1 MSAKILT
8 KIKKYYRLLP
18 LIGGILSIIGIF
30 IPAWYSIAIYDENT
44 WMWGL
49 IERITVSEFDFLHAE
64 LLIP

>member
-1 MSAKILT
+1 MT
-8 KIKKYYRLLP
+8 KIKKYYWLLP

-30 IPAWYSIAIYDENT
+30 IPAWYSITVYNENI

-49 IERITVSEFDFLHAE
+49 IEHIFPTGSVFDFLHAE